1 MKIMYMG
8 TPHFA
13 AVVLENMVKA
23 LPESEFCVVT
33 KPDTPKGRSYKLVPC
48 ETAKKAEELGLVT
61 YKPENLREENFRSIL
76 EAEAPD
82 VIVVAAY
89 GKLLPEYVLNYPK
102 YSCLN
107 VHGSLL
113 PEYRGAAPVNR
124 AIMDGKTVTGVT
136 IMKMEKGLDTG
147 DMYLKGE
154 VEIDDNTTATDLFE
168 RLAHVGSELMLKT
181 LEMAENGTLKG
192 EKQDD
197 TLSNYAEKI
206 TDADMKIDWTASS
219 REIARRIHGLSDEP
233 GAYTKI
239 KSSDK
244 LLKIYR
250 VQLGEYCEGATPGE
264 VVLAKKRIQVA
275 CGEGS
280 LYLLELQAQG
290 GKRLSGADFAN
301 GRGVSVGDILE

>member
-13 AVVLENMVKA
+13 SVVLENMVKA

-61 YKPENLREENFRSIL
+61 YKPENLREENFRDIL
-76 EAEAPD
+76 EKESPD

-89 GKLLPEYVLNYPK
+89 GKILPEYVLNYPK

-147 DMYLKGE
+147 EMFLKGE

-168 RLAHVGSELMLKT
+168 RLAHVGSELMLKA

-197 TLSNYAEKI
+197 ALSNYAEKI

-219 REIARRIHGLSDEP
+219 REIARKIHGLSDEP

-250 VQLGEYCEGATPGE
+250 VQLGEYCDDTTPGE
-264 VVLAKKRIQVA
+264 VVLAKKKIQVA

>member
-13 AVVLENMVKA
+13 SVVLENMVKA
-23 LPESEFCVVT
+23 LPDSKFCVVT

-61 YKPENLREENFRSIL
+61 YKPENLREENFKAVL
-76 EAEAPD
+76 ESEAPD

-102 YSCLN
+102 YFCLN

-113 PEYRGAAPVNR
+113 PEYRGSAPVNR

-147 DMYLKGE
+147 DMFLKGE
-154 VEIDDNTTATDLFE
+154 VEIDDNTTASDLFE
-168 RLAHVGSELMLKT
+168 RLAEVGSQLMIKA

-197 TLSNYAEKI
+197 ALSNYAEKI

-219 REIARRIHGLSDEP
+219 REIARKIHGLSDEP

-239 KSSDK
+239 TSSDK

-250 VQLGEYCEGATPGE
+250 VQLGESCDGAAPGE
-264 VVLAKKRIQVA
+264 VVLAKKKIQVA